1 MAADS
6 SFRTYYNPITFA
18 KLTNSSCVFANS
30 IIGSDSNDGT
40 REFPVLTWTKA
51 RSLCNSTKNNILVK
65 GNFSSENYIGTSTS
79 FTLSIIADEIGT
91 YINSIYDTSANQYM
105 CNLIGLKINSFTIPS
120 NAAIYKL
127 YNSYIINSVGYGYS
141 YPQFDKTTI
150 NCVFIN
156 LSIQNYNDDTNGSV
170 FKNNTIHNYKNYLR
184 VASAQIILDCIFSYD
199 FDLYNYTSLT
209 TTIYPTFKNCILRK
223 ALLWKWNGTNV
234 PITYTTATGNIS
246 TDSEQWKTDVFNGLT
261 AYYNSLGSS
270 TSKTYLGAILS
281 NWSTIFP
288 STTIIVDDI
297 NCCPIFNKYVDGSPV
312 DYSLKISDTN
322 PALTM
327 SSVGS
332 HVGAYLA
339 SITPVYDNTTLKELD
354 SNGAETANTP
364 DILLVGSQGNIY
376 PSPSATQ
383 YRNRIKT
390 NVLTYPRGYSFSN
403 GVQSMLTSG
412 LSARYQYGKRQTYTT
427 VYTPQEGIHVEAFDN
442 PTTRSSFPLF
452 TAKLNGATQI
462 WYHANGAGTVAIT
475 TGGVITG
482 TGTAFTTNFVVGQ
495 MIYVGNE
502 GHAITAINSATSM
515 NVASWSVAVAAGSSY
530 ASVPTNKLNTPILFS
545 DLATYYNIS
554 SDLNMTEYGA
564 WAVSNA
570 DYETYLLSS
579 KTGVTLRTPFLKYL
593 KFWIEI
599 NYYD

>member
-1 MAADS
+1 MAA
-6 SFRTYYNPITFA
+6 THTFP
-18 KLTNSSCVFANS
+18 LTIAPDGAAISNSNCAYVCSY
-30 IIGSDSNDGT
+30 IGSDSNAGT
-40 REFPVLTWTKA
+40 KEAPFATKTKA
-51 RSLCNSTKNNILVK
+51 NTSSYAYVYCVGVFTENVTLTNKTY
-65 GNFSSENYIGTSTS
+65 FSSYLGASIDNGAITGTSSSTAIYNMS
-79 FTLSIIADEIGT
+79 MYSLINTGYPIKIYNSIIKT
-91 YINSIYDTSANQYM
+91 SSSANDQGGYAGI
-105 CNLIGLKINSFTIPS
+105 NLFFNTMNQSGYGDDSAYHFKNITTISFINKIATSSVTAGRNKITDGI
-120 NAAIYKL
+120 
-127 YNSYIINSVGYGYS
+127 IIN
-141 YPQFDKTTI
+141 DI
-150 NCVFIN
+150 
-156 LSIQNYNDDTNGSV
+156 
-170 FKNNTIHNYKNYLR
+170 
-184 VASAQIILDCIFSYD
+184 
-199 FDLYNYTSLT
+199 DLYNYTALT
-209 TTIYPTFKNCILRK
+209 VSSYPIFNNFILRK
-223 ALLWKWNGTNV
+223 ALIWKWNGVIV
-234 PITYTTATGNIS
+234 PITYTAATGVLS
-246 TDSEQWKTDVFNGLT
+246 TDSTQWKTDI
-261 AYYNSLGSS
+261 YNSLTTYYNTLSTS
-270 TSKTYLGAILS
+270 TSKTYLASILS
-281 NWSTIFP
+281 NWSVIFP
-288 STTIIVDDI
+288 STTMVVDDI
-297 NCCPIFNKYVDGSPV
+297 NCCPIFNLYSSGAPI
-312 DYSLKISDTN
+312 DYSLKISNTN

-332 HVGAYLA
+332 YVGAYLA

-354 SNGAETANTP
+354 SNGVETTNTP
-364 DILLVGSQGNIY
+364 DILLVGSQGNMY

-427 VYTPQEGIHVEAFDN
+427 VYIPQESIHVEAFDN
-442 PTTRSSFPLF
+442 LTTRSSFPMF
-452 TAKLNGATQI
+452 SAKLNGATQV
-462 WYHANGAGTVAIT
+462 WYHTNGAGTVAIT

-530 ASVPTNKLNTPILFS
+530 ASIPTNKLNTQVLFS
-545 DLATYYNIS
+545 DLSTYYNIS